1 MATVTETTI
10 AQKLEALLKLQTIDS
25 ALDNIK
31 KVRGDLPEE
40 VRDLEDEIIGMETRL
55 SKFQQEIATL
65 DEQISSYKNAKKES
79 EKLIIKYKEQQMNVR
94 NNREFE
100 AISKEVELQGIEM
113 EIADKRIKEID
124 FKVLNKNDEV
134 AGVESAL
141 FERKKDLE
149 IKQKELELII
159 AESEE
164 DEQKSL
170 KDREKALKIVD
181 ARLLKSYEKLRGNAR
196 NGLAVV
202 MVKRGA
208 CGGCFSSVPP
218 QRQTDIKDKKKIIVC
233 EHCGRVFA
241 GVEDVIPAP
250 EKEKK
255 TRGKVTTAAAAARAW
270 HFAGKFAPSRWRW
283 QAIRWFSSLG
293 IWLQSHWPCAAVF

>member
-1 MATVTETTI
+1 MATATETTI

-40 VRDLEDEIIGMETRL
+40 VRDLEDEIMGLETRL
-55 SKFQQEIATL
+55 SKFQQEIASFE
-65 DEQISSYKNAKKES
+65 EQISNYKNSKKDS
-79 EKLIIKYKEQQMNVR
+79 DKLIVKYKEQQMNVR

-100 AISKEVELQGIEM
+100 AISKEIELQGLEM

-124 FKVLNKNDEV
+124 FKVLNKNDEI
-134 AGVESAL
+134 ASVESTL

-149 IKQKELELII
+149 QKQKELEVII
-159 AESEE
+159 NESEE
-164 DEQKSL
+164 DEQKAM
-170 KDREKALKIVD
+170 KDREKALKLVD
-181 ARLLKSYEKLRGNAR
+181 PRLFKSYEKLRDNAR

-241 GVEDVIPAP
+241 GVEDVIPPP

-255 TRGKVTTAAAAARAW
+255 SRSKAAAAAPA
-270 HFAGKFAPSRWRW
+270 ALAP
-283 QAIRWFSSLG
+283 
-293 IWLQSHWPCAAVF
+293 AAE

>member
-55 SKFQQEIATL
+55 SKFQQEIETL
-65 DEQISSYKNAKKES
+65 DEQISGYKNAKKES

-170 KDREKALKIVD
+170 KDREKAMKIVD
-181 ARLLKSYEKLRGNAR
+181 ARLLKSYEKLRDNAR

-255 TRGKVTTAAAAARAW
+255 TRGKVTTAAATAAA
-270 HFAGKFAPSRWRW
+270 A
-283 QAIRWFSSLG
+283 
-293 IWLQSHWPCAAVF
+293 AAVIAE

>member
-55 SKFQQEIATL
+55 SKFQQEIETL
-65 DEQISSYKNAKKES
+65 DEQISGYKNAKKES
-79 EKLIIKYKEQQMNVR
+79 EKLITKYKEQQMNVR

-170 KDREKALKIVD
+170 KDREKAMKIVD
-181 ARLLKSYEKLRGNAR
+181 ARLLKSYEKLRDNAR

-255 TRGKVTTAAAAARAW
+255 TRGKVTTAAAAAAT
-270 HFAGKFAPSRWRW
+270 AA
-283 QAIRWFSSLG
+283 
-293 IWLQSHWPCAAVF
+293 AAVIAE

>member
-1 MATVTETTI
+1 MATATETTI

-40 VRDLEDEIIGMETRL
+40 VRDLEDEIEGLQTRL
-55 SKFQQEIATL
+55 AKFQSEVENFET
-65 DEQISSYKNAKKES
+65 QISNYRNAKRDS
-79 EKLIIKYKEQQMNVR
+79 EKLIAKYKEQQMNVR

-100 AISKEVELQGIEM
+100 AISKEIELQGLEM
-113 EIADKRIKEID
+113 EISDKRIKEID
-124 FKVLNKNDEV
+124 FKVLNKNDEI
-134 AGVESAL
+134 AGVESNL
-141 FERKKDLE
+141 FERSKDLE
-149 IKQKELELII
+149 LKKKELQVII

-164 DEQKSL
+164 DEIKSL
-170 KDREKALKIVD
+170 KDRDKALKTVD
-181 ARLLKSYEKLRGNAR
+181 ARLLKSYDKLRSNAR

-218 QRQTDIKDKKKIIVC
+218 QRQTDIKDKKKLLVC
-233 EHCGRVFA
+233 EHCGRIFA
-241 GVEDVIPAP
+241 GVEDVIPPP

-255 TRGKVTTAAAAARAW
+255 VRTTKASLAAAA
-270 HFAGKFAPSRWRW
+270 
-283 QAIRWFSSLG
+283 L
-293 IWLQSHWPCAAVF
+293 AAATATAE

>member
-1 MATVTETTI
+1 MAKVTETTI

-55 SKFQQEIATL
+55 SKFQQEIETL
-65 DEQISSYKNAKKES
+65 DEQISGYKNAKKES
-79 EKLIIKYKEQQMNVR
+79 EKLITKYKEQQMNVR

-170 KDREKALKIVD
+170 KDREKAMKIVD
-181 ARLLKSYEKLRGNAR
+181 ARLLKSYEKLRDNAR

-255 TRGKVTTAAAAARAW
+255 TRGKVTTAAAAAA
-270 HFAGKFAPSRWRW
+270 A
-283 QAIRWFSSLG
+283 
-293 IWLQSHWPCAAVF
+293 AAVIAE

>member
-55 SKFQQEIATL
+55 SKFQQEIETL
-65 DEQISSYKNAKKES
+65 DEQISGYKNAKKES
-79 EKLIIKYKEQQMNVR
+79 EKLITKYKEQQMNVR

-170 KDREKALKIVD
+170 KDREKAMKIVD
-181 ARLLKSYEKLRGNAR
+181 ARLLKSYEKLRDNAR

-255 TRGKVTTAAAAARAW
+255 TRGKVTTAAAAAA
-270 HFAGKFAPSRWRW
+270 ATA
-283 QAIRWFSSLG
+283 A
-293 IWLQSHWPCAAVF
+293 AAVIAE

>member
-55 SKFQQEIATL
+55 SKFQQEIETL
-65 DEQISSYKNAKKES
+65 DEQISGYKNAKKES
-79 EKLIIKYKEQQMNVR
+79 EKLITKYKEQQMNVR

-170 KDREKALKIVD
+170 KDREKAMKIVD
-181 ARLLKSYEKLRGNAR
+181 ARLLKSYEKLRDNAR

-255 TRGKVTTAAAAARAW
+255 TRGKVTTAAAAAA
-270 HFAGKFAPSRWRW
+270 AA
-283 QAIRWFSSLG
+283 
-293 IWLQSHWPCAAVF
+293 AAVIAE

>member
-40 VRDLEDEIIGMETRL
+40 VRDLEDEIAGLETRL
-55 SKFQQEIATL
+55 TKFQSEIVSFE
-65 DEQISSYKNAKKES
+65 EQISNYKISKKDS
-79 EKLIIKYKEQQMNVR
+79 EKLIVKYKEQQMNVR
-94 NNREFE
+94 NNREFD
-100 AISKEVELQGIEM
+100 AISKEIELQGLEM

-124 FKVLNKNDEV
+124 FKVLNKNDEI
-134 AGVESAL
+134 ASVESAL

-149 IKQKELELII
+149 IKQKELEVII
-159 AESEE
+159 GESEE
-164 DEQKSL
+164 DEQKFL
-170 KDREKALKIVD
+170 KDREKALKSVEE
-181 ARLLKSYEKLRGNAR
+181 RLLKSYTKLRGNAI

-218 QRQTDIKDKKKIIVC
+218 QRQTDIKDKKKLIVC
-233 EHCGRVFA
+233 EHCGRILA
-241 GVEDVIPAP
+241 GVEDPIPAP

-255 TRGKVTTAAAAARAW
+255 TRGKAAAAAAT
-270 HFAGKFAPSRWRW
+270 AE
-283 QAIRWFSSLG
+283 
-293 IWLQSHWPCAAVF
+293 

>member
-55 SKFQQEIATL
+55 SKFQQEIETL
-65 DEQISSYKNAKKES
+65 DEQISGYKNAKKES
-79 EKLIIKYKEQQMNVR
+79 EKLITKYKEQQMNVR

-170 KDREKALKIVD
+170 KDREKAMKIVD
-181 ARLLKSYEKLRGNAR
+181 ARLLKSYEKLRDNAR

-233 EHCGRVFA
+233 EHCGRIFA

-255 TRGKVTTAAAAARAW
+255 TRGKVTTAAAAAA
-270 HFAGKFAPSRWRW
+270 AA
-283 QAIRWFSSLG
+283 
-293 IWLQSHWPCAAVF
+293 AAVIAE

>member
-55 SKFQQEIATL
+55 SKFQQEIETL
-65 DEQISSYKNAKKES
+65 DEQISGYKNAKKES
-79 EKLIIKYKEQQMNVR
+79 EKLITKYKEQQMNVR

-134 AGVESAL
+134 TGVESAL

-170 KDREKALKIVD
+170 KDREKAMKIVD
-181 ARLLKSYEKLRGNAR
+181 ARLLKSYEKLRDNAR

-233 EHCGRVFA
+233 EHCGRIFA

-255 TRGKVTTAAAAARAW
+255 TRGKVTTAAAAAA
-270 HFAGKFAPSRWRW
+270 AA
-283 QAIRWFSSLG
+283 
-293 IWLQSHWPCAAVF
+293 AAVIAE

>member
-55 SKFQQEIATL
+55 SKFQQEIETL
-65 DEQISSYKNAKKES
+65 DEQISGYKNAKKES

-233 EHCGRVFA
+233 EHCGRIFA

-255 TRGKVTTAAAAARAW
+255 TRGKVTTAAAAAA
-270 HFAGKFAPSRWRW
+270 S
-283 QAIRWFSSLG
+283 
-293 IWLQSHWPCAAVF
+293 AAVIAE